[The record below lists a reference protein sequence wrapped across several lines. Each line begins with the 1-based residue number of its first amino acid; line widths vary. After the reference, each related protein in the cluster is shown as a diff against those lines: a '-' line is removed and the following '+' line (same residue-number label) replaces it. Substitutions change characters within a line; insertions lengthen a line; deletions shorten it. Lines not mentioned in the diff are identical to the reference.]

1 MISMIVTIFF
11 LSLFGGFCSG
21 LLGVGGAVVL
31 IPLMYS
37 VPPLVGAGA
46 LTMNQ
51 VAGLT
56 MIQVLASAIT
66 GWIVHRRGGFTHT
79 RTIFFIGIPLGICSL
94 LGAVLSKFM
103 HGDALSIVF
112 GVVVLAALLLL
123 IQSADGRKKG
133 NDDECPFHFN
143 PWRFMLTGAT
153 VGLASGILG
162 AGGGFVLIP
171 AMIRLLKLPV
181 RMAVG
186 SSLGIIFIGA
196 LAGSVGKI
204 VTLQVEWIYVPALLL
219 GAIPASLLG
228 SRLSHRLPA
237 AQLRT
242 LLMVLIGIILLK
254 TWAELLI
261 KYIG

>member
-1 MISMIVTIFF
+1 MLSMIATIFF
-11 LSLFGGFCSG
+11 LSLFGGLCSG

-66 GWIVHRRGGFTHT
+66 GWVVHRRGGFTHT
-79 RTIFFIGIPLGICSL
+79 RTIFYIGIPLGVCSL
-94 LGAVLSKFM
+94 LGAILSKFM

-112 GVVVLAALLLL
+112 GIVVLVALLLL
-123 IQSADGRKKG
+123 VQSADGRKMG
-133 NDDECPFHFN
+133 NDDETPVNFY
-143 PWRFMLTGAT
+143 PGRFILTGGT

-196 LAGSVGKI
+196 LAGSAGKI
-204 VTLQVEWIYVPALLL
+204 LTCQVEWLYVPSLLL

-237 AQLRT
+237 AHLRT

-254 TWAELLI
+254 TWAGILL
-261 KYIG
+261 KYLG

>member
-1 MISMIVTIFF
+1 MIATIFV
-11 LSLFGGFCSG
+11 LSLFGGLCSG

-31 IPLMYS
+31 IPLMVS
-37 VPPLVGAGA
+37 VPPLVGAGT

-66 GWIVHRRGGFTHT
+66 GWVAHRRGGFTHT
-79 RTIFFIGIPLGICSL
+79 RTIFYIGIPLGICSL

-103 HGDALSIVF
+103 PCEALTLVF
-112 GVVVLAALLLL
+112 GLVVLVALVLL
-123 IQSADGRKKG
+123 IQSADARAKG
-133 NDDECPFHFN
+133 NNDETPFHFH
-143 PWRFMLTGAT
+143 PWRFISTGAIT
-153 VGLASGILG
+153 GLASGILG

-171 AMIRLLKLPV
+171 AMIRILKLPV
-181 RMAVG
+181 RVAVG

-196 LAGSVGKI
+196 LCGAVGKI
-204 VTLQVEWIYVPALLL
+204 VTLQVQWIYVPALLL

-237 AQLRT
+237 AHLRT
-242 LLMVLIGIILLK
+242 LLMILIGIILFK
-254 TWAELLI
+254 TWAEILI
-261 KYIG
+261 TFIR

>member
-1 MISMIVTIFF
+1 MIPMMVTIFF
-11 LSLFGGFCSG
+11 LSLFGGLCSG
-21 LLGVGGAVVL
+21 VLGVGGAVVL

-56 MIQVLASAIT
+56 MIPVLASAIT
-66 GWIVHRRGGFTHT
+66 GWIAHRKGGFTHT
-79 RTIFFIGIPLGICSL
+79 RTIFFIGIPLGVCSL
-94 LGAVLSKFM
+94 LGAVFSRFM
-103 HGDALSIVF
+103 PGDALTLVF
-112 GVVVLAALLLL
+112 GVVVLVALLLL
-123 IQSADGRKKG
+123 LQSADARAKG
-133 NDDECPFHFN
+133 NDDAARFHFH
-143 PWRFMLTGAT
+143 PGRFILTGGI

-171 AMIRLLKLPV
+171 AMIRILKLPV

-204 VTLQVEWIYVPALLL
+204 VTLQVEWIYVPSLLL
-219 GAIPASLLG
+219 GAIPASLIG

-237 AQLRT
+237 AHLRT
-242 LLMVLIGIILLK
+242 MLMVLIGVILIK
-254 TWAELLI
+254 TWAEILL

>member
-1 MISMIVTIFF
+1 MISMVVTIFF
-11 LSLFGGFCSG
+11 LSLFGGLCSG

-31 IPLMYS
+31 IPLMVS

-66 GWIVHRRGGFTHT
+66 GWMTHRKGGFTHT
-79 RTIFFIGIPLGICSL
+79 RTIFSIGIPLGIFSL
-94 LGAVLSKFM
+94 LGAVLSMFM
-103 HGDALSIVF
+103 PSEALTVVF
-112 GVVVLAALLLL
+112 GVVVLIALLLL
-123 IQSADGRKKG
+123 VQSADARARG
-133 NDDECPFHFN
+133 NDDQGEFHFR
-143 PWRFMLTGAT
+143 PLRFGLTGAIT
-153 VGLASGILG
+153 GMASGILG

-171 AMIRLLKLPV
+171 AMIRILKLPV
-181 RMAVG
+181 RIAVG

-204 VTLQVEWIYVPALLL
+204 VTLQVEWIYVPSLLL
-219 GAIPASLLG
+219 GAIPASILG

-237 AQLRT
+237 AHLRT
-242 LLMVLIGIILLK
+242 LLMILIGIILIK
-254 TWAELLI
+254 TWAEILF